1 MTESFDIML
10 IWEKIKL
17 MAAFKL
23 TPFQDSKLLNRL
35 HLIQT
40 LKKKNQVDPL
50 LIDIYIR
57 RIKQHRMP
65 KLPDWLDEQNSSIT
79 YY

>member
-1 MTESFDIML
+1 D
-10 IWEKIKL
+10 
-17 MAAFKL
+17 AFKL

-40 LKKKNQVDPL
+40 LKKKNQEDPL
-50 LIDIYIR
+50 IIEIFIR
-57 RIKQHRMP
+57 RINHHEMHP
-65 KLPDWLDEQNSSIT
+65 LPEWLNQQRLSIN